1 MRMVDEDIQP
11 GQRWVSDAEPEL
23 GLGVVM
29 SAGNGRVSI
38 LFPAADDRREYAL
51 DSAPV
56 RRVAFEVGDALKTH
70 DGISGSIEEVK
81 EEGGFLHYQVKGEW
95 IPEAA
100 LADTISFSSPLDRL
114 MGRQLDEPHLFNVRN
129 EALIWQSRIRKA
141 PNRGFTGGRVDLI
154 EHQLYLAE
162 EVTNR
167 LQPRVLLADEVG
179 LGKTIEACLILHRLH
194 LTGRAERALIILPE
208 SLMHQWFIELLR
220 RFNLVASLF
229 DEERCQAIE
238 SSDPAANPFL
248 DSQIVCISLDYL
260 TRSMERST
268 QVLDAEWDIL
278 IVDEAHHLE
287 WTPELAS
294 TAYQIVESLAQKIP
308 SVLLLT
314 ATPQQLGPEGHF
326 ARLRLLDPAR
336 YNDLETFIEESGHY
350 QEMAEL
356 VDRID
361 GQEEI
366 TSSDWEM
373 IQKSSLHLH
382 DQYSDKKSLSKADR
396 SQLIENIIDSF
407 GPGRVMFRNTRK
419 ALKGFPKRQPILH
432 TLDIPEEGSSSSF
445 ERKIEWLV
453 DWLSEHREEKV
464 LLICQTRTLVEEI
477 YEAVQEQVNLNLS
490 QFHEGLNLIQRDR
503 QAAYFADPE
512 GACVLLCSEIGSE
525 GRNFQFAHHLILWD
539 LPENPELLEQRIGRL
554 DRIGQTDTIHIHLPY
569 MPASDEEVWVQFY
582 NQGVGIFNN
591 PVPTALILAHQFGE
605 KLTSLSEKFNR
616 DTLEALVSEVSYA
629 RKELGEQLENGY
641 LRLLAR
647 NSNKPGQ
654 SEVLREQ
661 IQACDTDSAFE
672 TFATD
677 LMEYV
682 GLRVEDLGDRRY
694 LFKPEYGQM
703 DSLPGLDPKG
713 MMATFDRT
721 DALNRDDIQFFTPDH
736 PLLRNSLDSLLSSE
750 KGNAVLS
757 VYQGTEAPGIFL
769 QVTYLVEC
777 VAPRDLHIDRY
788 LAITSTTLWLDHTG
802 EIISAPE
809 LSVEHLNPSPDTED
823 ILGNAGIK
831 RLVKKMRKSAESHMF
846 QITED
851 LVSEA
856 RISVE
861 QELQSE
867 IFRLQNLARL
877 NPSVDQSEIKNLQT
891 HKAEIEEALAESR
904 FRLDSLHLVVV
915 ES

>member
-1 MRMVDEDIQP
+1 MSDFILNKSDMVDEDIQP

-56 RRVAFEVGDALKTH
+56 RRVAFEVGDNLKTH

-129 EALIWQSRIRKA
+129 EALTWQSRIRKA

-154 EHQLYLAE
+154 EHQLYLAQ
-162 EVTNR
+162 EVTSR

-238 SSDPAANPFL
+238 GSDPDANPFL

-260 TRSMERST
+260 TTSPDRYA
-268 QVLDAEWDIL
+268 QVLDAEWDLL

-294 TAYQIVESLAQKIP
+294 TAYQIVEGLAQKIP

-361 GQEEI
+361 GQEEL
-366 TSSDWEM
+366 TSTDWEM
-373 IQKSSLHLH
+373 IKKSSSHLH
-382 DQYSDKKSLSKADR
+382 DQYFDKKSLSKADR
-396 SQLIENIIDSF
+396 AQLIENIIDSF

-432 TLDIPEEGSSSSF
+432 PLDVPEEG
-445 ERKIEWLV
+445 
-453 DWLSEHREEKV
+453 
-464 LLICQTRTLVEEI
+464 T
-477 YEAVQEQVNLNLS
+477 
-490 QFHEGLNLIQRDR
+490 
-503 QAAYFADPE
+503 P
-512 GACVLLCSEIGSE
+512 
-525 GRNFQFAHHLILWD
+525 
-539 LPENPELLEQRIGRL
+539 
-554 DRIGQTDTIHIHLPY
+554 
-569 MPASDEEVWVQFY
+569 
-582 NQGVGIFNN
+582 
-591 PVPTALILAHQFGE
+591 
-605 KLTSLSEKFNR
+605 
-616 DTLEALVSEVSYA
+616 
-629 RKELGEQLENGY
+629 QL
-641 LRLLAR
+641 
-647 NSNKPGQ
+647 SNKRSNG
-654 SEVLREQ
+654 
-661 IQACDTDSAFE
+661 
-672 TFATD
+672 
-677 LMEYV
+677 
-682 GLRVEDLGDRRY
+682 
-694 LFKPEYGQM
+694 
-703 DSLPGLDPKG
+703 
-713 MMATFDRT
+713 
-721 DALNRDDIQFFTPDH
+721 
-736 PLLRNSLDSLLSSE
+736 
-750 KGNAVLS
+750 
-757 VYQGTEAPGIFL
+757 
-769 QVTYLVEC
+769 
-777 VAPRDLHIDRY
+777 
-788 LAITSTTLWLDHTG
+788 
-802 EIISAPE
+802 
-809 LSVEHLNPSPDTED
+809 
-823 ILGNAGIK
+823 
-831 RLVKKMRKSAESHMF
+831 
-846 QITED
+846 
-851 LVSEA
+851 
-856 RISVE
+856 
-861 QELQSE
+861 
-867 IFRLQNLARL
+867 
-877 NPSVDQSEIKNLQT
+877 
-891 HKAEIEEALAESR
+891 
-904 FRLDSLHLVVV
+904 
-915 ES
+915 